1 MIPEAWQNDTGM
13 SASKKAYYR
22 WNAYSM
28 EPWDGPGLGSYVLKY
43 IISSILQCL
52 DEEHTVVLPVI
63 MSHSDSMSSRFFI
76 VQQAYSSS
84 RRRVI
89 RVGMLYDPIQGQG
102 HGGRKSA
109 KMVNFKVCFLCH
121 CACDQRLMVKLF
133 VFMLVS
139 LQNFHLHLRCFF
151 TQFYMVLI

>member
-13 SASKKAYYR
+13 SVSKKAYYR

-28 EPWDGPGLGSYVLKY
+28 EPWDGPGLCSYVLKY

-76 VQQAYSSS
+76 V
-84 RRRVI
+84 
-89 RVGMLYDPIQGQG
+89 
-102 HGGRKSA
+102 
-109 KMVNFKVCFLCH
+109 
-121 CACDQRLMVKLF
+121 
-133 VFMLVS
+133 
-139 LQNFHLHLRCFF
+139 
-151 TQFYMVLI
+151 